1 MIKEMLRE
9 VTMTDKN
16 RDKEEFLY
24 PKSPYRGDFNPQ
36 NLVFNANL
44 QEFAQKVSY
53 ICNLETNGKVTSTE
67 AYQQIKHLWHD
78 LKHSIQELGIDSNEE

>member
-1 MIKEMLRE
+1 MIKEKLRE
-9 VTMTDKN
+9 VAMTDKN
-16 RDKEEFLY
+16 REKEEFLY
-24 PKSPYRGDFNPQ
+24 PKSSYRGDFNPQ

-67 AYQQIKHLWHD
+67 AYKQIKHLWHE
-78 LKHSIQELGIDSNEE
+78 LKHSIQELGIDSNEQ